1 MVPGTAVKEDT
12 RQGVVINEGSS
23 GRGQLGKKKP

>member
-12 RQGVVINEGSS
+12 RQAVVINEGRST
-23 GRGQLGKKKP
+23 RKEKLLI